1 MRRSFDVTHYDARI
15 VPNVSDRTLNGV
27 VRIDL
32 AMTVKNESVVELD
45 CGDLMIDTV
54 KDAGASL
61 DFDVRDHRL
70 TIRWPRPARVNEV
83 RHLEITYHG
92 APRFGM
98 QFYPDQQ
105 QVYTVFATSQWLV
118 CVDAPDDKATLTL
131 TVVLP
136 ASLVVVANGLPIRQR
151 ALPGGMVAHEWRQN
165 RPMPSYTFGFAAGRF
180 TDVTEHRDGHRL
192 RYLGASLS
200 SSQLRQIFR
209 DSAAMMRFFEDRAGV
224 RYDTTYTQALVT
236 KTVGQEM
243 SGFSLLSEDYGRAVL
258 AEPRAASLLAHEL
271 AHQWWGN
278 SITCAAWTHMWLN
291 EGVATFMAAA
301 FMEQRFGRDEY
312 LRAVENWQSRSAA
325 VRDAGHD
332 RSLVFPDWDHPTAD
346 DRTLVYQKGAYVL
359 HLLREILGESLFWSG
374 LRDYTRR
381 YAGLT
386 VTTSDFQQA
395 MERSTHQDLAAFF
408 RTWVYLDET
417 P

>member
-1 MRRSFDVTHYDARI
+1 M
-15 VPNVSDRTLNGV
+15 
-27 VRIDL
+27 
-32 AMTVKNESVVELD
+32 
-45 CGDLMIDTV
+45 
-54 KDAGASL
+54 
-61 DFDVRDHRL
+61 
-70 TIRWPRPARVNEV
+70 
-83 RHLEITYHG
+83 
-92 APRFGM
+92 
-98 QFYPDQQ
+98 
-105 QVYTVFATSQWLV
+105 
-118 CVDAPDDKATLTL
+118 
-131 TVVLP
+131 
-136 ASLVVVANGLPIRQR
+136 
-151 ALPGGMVAHEWRQN
+151 
-165 RPMPSYTFGFAAGRF
+165 
-180 TDVTEHRDGHRL
+180 
-192 RYLGASLS
+192 
-200 SSQLRQIFR
+200 
-209 DSAAMMRFFEDRAGV
+209 
-224 RYDTTYTQALVT
+224 
-236 KTVGQEM
+236 VGQ
-243 SGFSLLSEDYGRAVL
+243 
-258 AEPRAASLLAHEL
+258 H
-271 AHQWWGN
+271 
-278 SITCAAWTHMWLN
+278 ITCAAWTHMWLN